1 MGLALVAAS
10 GSVTALP
17 NLIGKMQD
25 QHTSVTGLIK
35 RPLQTA
41 EPPAAK
47 ALVETIA
54 LRLETKA
61 RSTKR
66 RFLTAGRSLWKV
78 PLSFLAFD
86 SHGAVASSLRCE
98 SPHEREWL
106 FVQGF

>member
-47 ALVETIA
+47 ALGETNKI
-54 LRLETKA
+54 T
-61 RSTKR
+61 
-66 RFLTAGRSLWKV
+66 FLNKSEQV
-78 PLSFLAFD
+78 S
-86 SHGAVASSLRCE
+86 
-98 SPHEREWL
+98 
-106 FVQGF
+106 